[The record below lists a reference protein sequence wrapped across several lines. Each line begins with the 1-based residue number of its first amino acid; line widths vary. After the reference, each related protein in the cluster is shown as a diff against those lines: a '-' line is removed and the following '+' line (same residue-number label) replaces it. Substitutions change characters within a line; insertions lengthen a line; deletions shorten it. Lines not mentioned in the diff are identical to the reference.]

1 MILEKERVTPLSLNM
16 ILECGSIWSGTLARG
31 SSCCRVFFVGGIWV
45 ILEVKGAVLWGFFWA
60 FLAALWGEK
69 AF

>member
-45 ILEVKGAVLWGFFWA
+45 ILEMKSAVLWVFFLGFF
-60 FLAALWGEK
+60 GS
-69 AF
+69 

>member
-1 MILEKERVTPLSLNM
+1 MILEKERVTPLSLSM

-45 ILEVKGAVLWGFFWA
+45 ILEMKSAVLWVFFLGFF
-60 FLAALWGEK
+60 GS
-69 AF
+69 